1 MSQVI
6 SQIVEDTQRMISQ
19 AEDAL
24 QRLERLES
32 NKRVSNGHAVKE
44 NRALT
49 EQTQTAPRN
58 KNREANQAA
67 VELLIESYPNTF
79 SLDEPKPLK
88 IGIQDD
94 LVSDEKVSR
103 GKIKRALATY
113 VRNPRYL
120 SSMVAGVQ
128 RVDLTGADAGEV
140 TADDEKHAKAKLD
153 EYKARR
159 KERIN
164 QQRKEQRNNE
174 RDERI
179 SNKLEALVAKTKRR

>member
-1 MSQVI
+1 M
-6 SQIVEDTQRMISQ
+6 
-19 AEDAL
+19 
-24 QRLERLES
+24 
-32 NKRVSNGHAVKE
+32 
-44 NRALT
+44 T

-179 SNKLEALVAKTKRR
+179 SNKLEALVAKTNRR